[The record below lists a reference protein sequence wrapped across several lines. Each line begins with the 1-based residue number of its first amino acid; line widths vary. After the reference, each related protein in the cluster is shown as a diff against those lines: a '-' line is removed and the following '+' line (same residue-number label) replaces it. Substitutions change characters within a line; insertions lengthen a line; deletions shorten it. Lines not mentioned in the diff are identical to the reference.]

1 MPPPGP
7 VSPNWQTPPLAH
19 VTEAATTCGFPTAS
33 TVHTKMT
40 ENSEASIRARA
51 DDMSPTYFFQRVV
64 GHRAHMK
71 VTDVLTTLRKRETM
85 PTMTDELPPM
95 TSPLDPDD
103 FDKPASRGF
112 VRYELAVTRGE
123 LREEIAATKLELK
136 QDIANVR
143 GELKQDIADLRNE
156 MMDRFNKLDRS
167 LWWKLSVAVGAA
179 SALSELLSRM

>member
-1 MPPPGP
+1 M
-7 VSPNWQTPPLAH
+7 V
-19 VTEAATTCGFPTAS
+19 
-33 TVHTKMT
+33 
-40 ENSEASIRARA
+40 RR
-51 DDMSPTYFFQRVV
+51 
-64 GHRAHMK
+64 RAHME

-95 TSPLDPDD
+95 TAPLDPDD

-136 QDIANVR
+136 QDIANLRAELKQDIADVR
-143 GELKQDIADLRNE
+143 LELAEVKRELKQDIADLRAELKQDIADLRAE
-156 MMDRFNKLDRS
+156 MMERFNKLDRS

>member
-1 MPPPGP
+1 
-7 VSPNWQTPPLAH
+7 
-19 VTEAATTCGFPTAS
+19 
-33 TVHTKMT
+33 
-40 ENSEASIRARA
+40 
-51 DDMSPTYFFQRVV
+51 
-64 GHRAHMK
+64 
-71 VTDVLTTLRKRETM
+71 M

-123 LREEIAATKLELK
+123 LRE
-136 QDIANVR
+136 DIANVR
-143 GELKQDIADLRNE
+143 AELKQDIADLRSE
-156 MMDRFNKLDRS
+156 MMERFNKLDRS

>member
-1 MPPPGP
+1 M
-7 VSPNWQTPPLAH
+7 ADI
-19 VTEAATTCGFPTAS
+19 
-33 TVHTKMT
+33 
-40 ENSEASIRARA
+40 SEASIRARVVGTI
-51 DDMSPTYFFQRVV
+51 PTYFFQPLV
-64 GHRAHMK
+64 GHHAHMK

-143 GELKQDIADLRNE
+143 AELKQDIADLRLELADVRRELKQDIADLRNE
-156 MMDRFNKLDRS
+156 MMERFNKLDRS
-167 LWWKLSVAVGAA
+167 LWWKLSVAVAAA

>member
-1 MPPPGP
+1 
-7 VSPNWQTPPLAH
+7 
-19 VTEAATTCGFPTAS
+19 
-33 TVHTKMT
+33 
-40 ENSEASIRARA
+40 
-51 DDMSPTYFFQRVV
+51 
-64 GHRAHMK
+64 
-71 VTDVLTTLRKRETM
+71 M

-123 LREEIAATKLELK
+123 LREEITATKLELK

-143 GELKQDIADLRNE
+143 AELKQDIANVRAELKQDIADLRNE
-156 MMDRFNKLDRS
+156 MMERFNKLDRS

>member
-1 MPPPGP
+1 
-7 VSPNWQTPPLAH
+7 
-19 VTEAATTCGFPTAS
+19 
-33 TVHTKMT
+33 
-40 ENSEASIRARA
+40 
-51 DDMSPTYFFQRVV
+51 
-64 GHRAHMK
+64 MK

-123 LREEIAATKLELK
+123 LREDIAATKLELK

-143 GELKQDIADLRNE
+143 AELKQDIANVRAELKQDIADLRLELADVRRELKQDIADLRNE
-156 MMDRFNKLDRS
+156 MMERFNKLDRS

>member
-1 MPPPGP
+1 
-7 VSPNWQTPPLAH
+7 
-19 VTEAATTCGFPTAS
+19 
-33 TVHTKMT
+33 
-40 ENSEASIRARA
+40 
-51 DDMSPTYFFQRVV
+51 
-64 GHRAHMK
+64 MK

>member
-1 MPPPGP
+1 
-7 VSPNWQTPPLAH
+7 
-19 VTEAATTCGFPTAS
+19 
-33 TVHTKMT
+33 
-40 ENSEASIRARA
+40 
-51 DDMSPTYFFQRVV
+51 
-64 GHRAHMK
+64 MK
-71 VTDVLTTLRKRETM
+71 VTDVLTTTRKRETM

-143 GELKQDIADLRNE
+143 AELKQDIANVRAEIKQDIADLRNE
-156 MMDRFNKLDRS
+156 MMERFNKLDRS

>member
-1 MPPPGP
+1 
-7 VSPNWQTPPLAH
+7 
-19 VTEAATTCGFPTAS
+19 
-33 TVHTKMT
+33 
-40 ENSEASIRARA
+40 
-51 DDMSPTYFFQRVV
+51 
-64 GHRAHMK
+64 MK
-71 VTDVLTTLRKRETM
+71 VTNVLTTLRKRETM

-112 VRYELAVTRGE
+112 VRYELAITRGE

-143 GELKQDIADLRNE
+143 LELAEVKRELKEDIANVRAELKQDIADLRNE
-156 MMDRFNKLDRS
+156 MMERFNKLDRS
-167 LWWKLSVAVGAA
+167 LWWKLSVAVGGA

>member
-1 MPPPGP
+1 
-7 VSPNWQTPPLAH
+7 
-19 VTEAATTCGFPTAS
+19 
-33 TVHTKMT
+33 
-40 ENSEASIRARA
+40 
-51 DDMSPTYFFQRVV
+51 
-64 GHRAHMK
+64 MK
-71 VTDVLTTLRKRETM
+71 VTNVLTTLRKRETM

-136 QDIANVR
+136 QDIADVKRELKQDIANVR
-143 GELKQDIADLRNE
+143 AELKQDIADLRNE
-156 MMDRFNKLDRS
+156 MMERFNTLDRS

>member
-1 MPPPGP
+1 
-7 VSPNWQTPPLAH
+7 
-19 VTEAATTCGFPTAS
+19 
-33 TVHTKMT
+33 
-40 ENSEASIRARA
+40 
-51 DDMSPTYFFQRVV
+51 
-64 GHRAHMK
+64 MK

-85 PTMTDELPPM
+85 PIVTDELPPM

-143 GELKQDIADLRNE
+143 AELKQDIADLRLELADVRRELKQDIADLRNE
-156 MMDRFNKLDRS
+156 MMERFNKLDRS

-179 SALSELLSRM
+179 SAISELLSRM